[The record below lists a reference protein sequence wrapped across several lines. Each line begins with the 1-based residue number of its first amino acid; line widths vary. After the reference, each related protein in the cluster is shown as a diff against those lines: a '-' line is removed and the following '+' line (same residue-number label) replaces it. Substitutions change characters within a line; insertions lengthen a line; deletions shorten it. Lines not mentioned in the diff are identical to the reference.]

1 METLNPTHSL
11 TQSDVT
17 SLWWGNELVG
27 PSWHEEMVSW
37 DVSGALAGC
46 PSWYHQSM
54 TSTDDSGTR
63 SQVCWVQHINHF
75 LTMENPRAAK
85 NELDNKCIN
94 IFTYSFCRVSVHWRN
109 LSALCSRWTEH
120 TKKTVIVKK
129 TSNLTVCKLCELEP
143 EIILTYFIFVVSLRL
158 CQWNYWMYTVCT
170 LHFRIFVSPHKMCKI
185 KGKTNTEGSTITIC
199 ISKVLLDDSIS
210 VCNLSTFPQPLP
222 S

>member
-27 PSWHEEMVSW
+27 SSWHEEMVSW

-75 LTMENPRAAK
+75 LTMENQRAAK

-120 TKKTVIVKK
+120 TQKTVIVKK
-129 TSNLTVCKLCELEP
+129 LLIWLFANYVNWNPKSFWHTLFSWFP
-143 EIILTYFIFVVSLRL
+143 FGSASEIIECTRFAPFTFEFLFRLTKCAKLKGRQILR
-158 CQWNYWMYTVCT
+158 V
-170 LHFRIFVSPHKMCKI
+170 
-185 KGKTNTEGSTITIC
+185 
-199 ISKVLLDDSIS
+199 
-210 VCNLSTFPQPLP
+210 PQ
-222 S
+222 